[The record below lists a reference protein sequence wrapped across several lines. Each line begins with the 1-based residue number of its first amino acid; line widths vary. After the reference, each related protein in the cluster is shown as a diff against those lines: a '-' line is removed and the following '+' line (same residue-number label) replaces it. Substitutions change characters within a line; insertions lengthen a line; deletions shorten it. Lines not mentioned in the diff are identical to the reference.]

1 MTSIRYAV
9 CHIGFKGNVILA
21 LEGILLSTGLVQMG
35 SCCTLVL
42 FKMGDCLGKGISGL
56 TVCPP
61 PCTIMSHMP
70 HSLRPI
76 TYLYLYYVFV
86 FVRCQICHTVWGHQV
101 IWLQH
106 LHLCDS
112 LQRLVVA
119 SVLYPFDIQF
129 AAFFSMAFINNFAT
143 ALAHCYAIFLCSWNV
158 EIWQG
163 VVTQNRRI

>member
-1 MTSIRYAV
+1 MTSIRYGV
-9 CHIGFKGNVILA
+9 CHIGFKGNVTLA

-61 PCTIMSHMP
+61 PCSIMSHMP

-106 LHLCDS
+106 LHPCDS
-112 LQRLVVA
+112 LWRLVEA
-119 SVLYPFDIQF
+119 SVLYPSDIQY
-129 AAFFSMAFINNFAT
+129 AAFCSMAFINNFAS
-143 ALAHCYAIFLCSWNV
+143 ALAHRFAIFLCSWDV
-158 EIWQG
+158 EIWHR
-163 VVTQNRRI
+163 VATQNRRI

>member
-1 MTSIRYAV
+1 MGDCGMMRRRKTSYLSKLKKKENIVKWDCLQTNELVENDDYFQKDRRRRRMTSIRYGV

-86 FVRCQICHTVWGHQV
+86 FVRCQICHTVWGH
-101 IWLQH
+101 
-106 LHLCDS
+106 
-112 LQRLVVA
+112 
-119 SVLYPFDIQF
+119 
-129 AAFFSMAFINNFAT
+129 
-143 ALAHCYAIFLCSWNV
+143 
-158 EIWQG
+158 
-163 VVTQNRRI
+163 

>member
-42 FKMGDCLGKGISGL
+42 FKMGDGLGKGISGL

-86 FVRCQICHTVWGHQV
+86 FVRCQICHTVWGH
-101 IWLQH
+101 
-106 LHLCDS
+106 
-112 LQRLVVA
+112 
-119 SVLYPFDIQF
+119 
-129 AAFFSMAFINNFAT
+129 
-143 ALAHCYAIFLCSWNV
+143 
-158 EIWQG
+158 
-163 VVTQNRRI
+163 

>member
-1 MTSIRYAV
+1 MVGDDGYFQKGTRRRRMTSIRYAV

-42 FKMGDCLGKGISGL
+42 FKMGDGLGKGISGL

-86 FVRCQICHTVWGHQV
+86 FVRCQICHTVWGH
-101 IWLQH
+101 
-106 LHLCDS
+106 
-112 LQRLVVA
+112 
-119 SVLYPFDIQF
+119 
-129 AAFFSMAFINNFAT
+129 
-143 ALAHCYAIFLCSWNV
+143 
-158 EIWQG
+158 
-163 VVTQNRRI
+163 